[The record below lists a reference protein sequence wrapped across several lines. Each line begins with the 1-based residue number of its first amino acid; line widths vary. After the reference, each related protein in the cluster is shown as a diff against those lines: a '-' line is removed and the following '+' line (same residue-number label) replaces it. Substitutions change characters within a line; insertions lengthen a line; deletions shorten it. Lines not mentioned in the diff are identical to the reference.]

1 MPSFAAS
8 WESLLVFLVI
18 VLLSGL
24 SNWLKQRQSR
34 RQEAEL
40 DGARGTGQGEPAG
53 PPPLL
58 PPRSPEASDWEKELR
73 RLLGEEPEPMP
84 PRPVLPPPLS
94 QPVLT
99 SPPPPREQVAGQTAD
114 WTSLE
119 TGGKP
124 FLVSAETELES
135 AAEHAGSSEEEEY
148 GEAPLAPL
156 AELSAAWRHAGH
168 VPGGSTPVQ
177 QAVVSP
183 ARGGVRLISPEIARV
198 RAQLHRP
205 RTAREA
211 ILAAVIMGPPRGLEA
226 RE

>member
-40 DGARGTGQGEPAG
+40 DEARRTGHGEPAG

-58 PPRSPEASDWEKELR
+58 PPRSPETSDWEKELR
-73 RLLGEEPEPMP
+73 RLLGEEPEPVP

-94 QPVLT
+94 QPVPT
-99 SPPPPREQVAGQTAD
+99 SPPPLREQVTGQTAD

-119 TGGKP
+119 TGREP
-124 FLVSAETELES
+124 FLVSTETGLES
-135 AAEHAGSSEEEEY
+135 AAEHEGSVEEEES
-148 GEAPLAPL
+148 GEASL
-156 AELSAAWRHAGH
+156 AELPAAWQHAGH
-168 VPGGSTPVQ
+168 VPGASTPAQ
-177 QAVVSP
+177 QGLVLS

-211 ILAAVIMGPPRGLEA
+211 ILAAVILGPPRGLEA